1 MRLQPQQIDIIKQL
15 TRDIFGQRA
24 VVRLFGSRL
33 DDAARGGDVDLH
45 IDCSERVESPA
56 LAISSLRAACSR
68 AMFGRKVDVVLS
80 APGLLELPIHR
91 VAKAEGI
98 VL

>member
-1 MRLQPQQIDIIKQL
+1 MRLQPQQIAIIKQL
-15 TRDIFGQRA
+15 TLDVFGAKA

-33 DDAARGGDVDLH
+33 DDDARGGDVDLH

-56 LAISSLRAACSR
+56 LAISRLGAACSR
-68 AMFGRKVDVVLS
+68 AMFGRKVDVVIS
-80 APGLLELPIHR
+80 APGLIELPIHR
-91 VAKAEGI
+91 VAKEEGI